1 MEKKIAKLVLATGN
15 QGKAREFAAMLA
27 PFGCEIIMQKDLG
40 VKEPQET
47 GLSFLENAII
57 KARAASV
64 QTKMPALADDSGLCV
79 DALNGAPGI
88 YSARFCGEHGN
99 DEGNN
104 AKLLE
109 LLKNVPE
116 KKRTARYWCALCL
129 VRYPEDPVPLCVT
142 ASWEGSI
149 AFKPQGKGGFG
160 YDPLFLVKGRDCTAA
175 SLPPQI
181 KDLISHRAC
190 ALQKLLAELCY

>member
-1 MEKKIAKLVLATGN
+1 MEKKITKLVLATGN

-27 PFGCEIIMQKDLG
+27 PFGCEIVMQKDLG

-64 QTKMPALADDSGLCV
+64 QTRMPALADDSGLCV

-129 VRYPEDPVPLCVT
+129 VRYPEDPVPLCET

-149 AFKPQGKGGFG
+149 AFKAQGKGGFG

-175 SLPPQI
+175 SLPPEI

>member
-1 MEKKIAKLVLATGN
+1 MEKKITKLVLATGN

-27 PFGCEIIMQKDLG
+27 PFGCEIVMQKDLG

-47 GLSFLENAII
+47 GLSFLENAVI

-64 QTKMPALADDSGLCV
+64 QTRMPALADDSGLCV

-149 AFKPQGKGGFG
+149 AFKAQGKGGFG

-175 SLPPQI
+175 SLPPEI